1 METVT
6 GTNYSLWA
14 TNDVDIFYYFTFF
27 SRRGDFFI
35 VDRGLLN

>member
-27 SRRGDFFI
+27 QEEETF
-35 VDRGLLN
+35 LLWIGAY